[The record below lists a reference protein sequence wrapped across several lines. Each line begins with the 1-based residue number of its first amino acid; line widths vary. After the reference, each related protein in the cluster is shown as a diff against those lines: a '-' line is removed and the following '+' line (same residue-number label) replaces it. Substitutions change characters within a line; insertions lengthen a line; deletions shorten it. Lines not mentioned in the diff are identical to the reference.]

1 MPSQRGPIV
10 APEKPVEI
18 SVNTRSPESDETG
31 VEQFRRAQANRR
43 KLEKSHTLLMMVFDD
58 QAVRDTMSNRLFKLI
73 QEHLKE
79 L

>member
-10 APEKPVEI
+10 APEKPVEV

-31 VEQFRRAQANRR
+31 VEQFRLAQANRR

-58 QAVRDTMSNRLFKLI
+58 RAVCDTMSHRLFKLI
-73 QEHLKE
+73 QEHLKDV
-79 L
+79 